1 MIPYRDQKNRN
12 AIYYFVRE
20 FERRK
25 RHYPEVSQ
33 ICRFLCLLDFV
44 SVMKRGLPCIDVFS
58 DNFFIP
64 EEYESPDMDYFS
76 DSEIEIM
83 NRLLSGLFGDED
95 IYNVFFD
102 LFDEGKALEKE
113 KLLFMVCLRDQEF

>member
-1 MIPYRDQKNRN
+1 
-12 AIYYFVRE
+12 
-20 FERRK
+20 
-25 RHYPEVSQ
+25 
-33 ICRFLCLLDFV
+33 
-44 SVMKRGLPCIDVFS
+44 
-58 DNFFIP
+58 
-64 EEYESPDMDYFS
+64 
-76 DSEIEIM
+76 M